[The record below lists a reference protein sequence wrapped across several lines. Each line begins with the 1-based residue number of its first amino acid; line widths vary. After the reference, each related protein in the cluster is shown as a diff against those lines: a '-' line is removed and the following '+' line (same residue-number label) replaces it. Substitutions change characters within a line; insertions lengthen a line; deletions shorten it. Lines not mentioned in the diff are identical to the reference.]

1 MKVLLSKEYELKHNL
16 LMNFFNE
23 IINSKE
29 NIIIIIKSNLDLKTW
44 NLLIDRISK
53 IIKYKIE
60 TERLGKNY
68 HVVLQNMYCTLIGDL
83 RNSFEFFRNV
93 YNTIISYEMT
103 VPDLNVLIS
112 NILLFM
118 GDIKRLKLIL
128 NKKFKDFP
136 EYVNLEG
143 DNKKDAN
150 EALKFYNYALNN
162 YPFNKKIYSNLSSI
176 YRDFQNDYIFS
187 CYWSIRALSC
197 IDLEEKK
204 IKDDIENDF
213 EHLRSKFIK
222 NDYIPNEEKSSLE
235 KDLDHL
241 PLLFYRIIG
250 ILYNNIDVD
259 KLDTLIETHD
269 YLINKIL
276 DNYNKIRDGFKF
288 SYEISG
294 QIEQSILL
302 SIFVLHFNLNSKLI
316 F

>member
-1 MKVLLSKEYELKHNL
+1 LKVLLSKEYELKHNL

>member
-1 MKVLLSKEYELKHNL
+1 LKVLLSKEYELKHNL

-29 NIIIIIKSNLDLKTW
+29 NIILIIKSNLDLKTW
-44 NLLIDRISK
+44 NLLIDRLSK

-93 YNTIISYEMT
+93 YNTIISYEMI

-204 IKDDIENDF
+204 LKDDIENDF
-213 EHLRSKFIK
+213 EHLRSKFLK

-235 KDLDHL
+235 KDIDHL

-250 ILYNNIDVD
+250 ILYNNIDID
-259 KLDTLIETHD
+259 KLDTLLETHD

-302 SIFVLHFNLNSKLI
+302 CIFVLHFNLNSK
-316 F
+316 

>member
-1 MKVLLSKEYELKHNL
+1 
-16 LMNFFNE
+16 MNFFNE

-29 NIIIIIKSNLDLKTW
+29 NIVLIIKSNLDLKTW

-53 IIKYKIE
+53 IIKFKID
-60 TERLGKNY
+60 TDRLGKNF

-93 YNTIISYEMT
+93 YNTIISYEMV

-128 NKKFKDFP
+128 NRKFQQFP

-150 EALKFYNYALNN
+150 EALKFYTYTLNN

-176 YRDFQNDYIFS
+176 YREFQNDRISS

-204 IKDDIENDF
+204 LRDDIENDF
-213 EHLRSKFIK
+213 DQLRLKFLK

-235 KDLDHL
+235 KDIDHL

-250 ILYNNIDVD
+250 ILYNNIDID
-259 KLDTLIETHD
+259 KLDDLIETHD

-288 SYEISG
+288 SYEIHG
-294 QIEQSILL
+294 QIEQSLL
-302 SIFVLHFNLNSKLI
+302 LCIFVLHYNLNSKLS
-316 F
+316 

>member
-1 MKVLLSKEYELKHNL
+1 
-16 LMNFFNE
+16 MNFFNE

-29 NIIIIIKSNLDLKTW
+29 NIILIIKSNLDLKTW
-44 NLLIDRISK
+44 NLLIDRLSK

-93 YNTIISYEMT
+93 YNTIISYEMI

-204 IKDDIENDF
+204 LKDDIENDF
-213 EHLRSKFIK
+213 EHLRSKFLK

-235 KDLDHL
+235 KDIDHL

-250 ILYNNIDVD
+250 ILYNNIDID
-259 KLDTLIETHD
+259 KLDTLLETHD

-302 SIFVLHFNLNSKLI
+302 CIFVLHFNLNSK
-316 F
+316 

>member
-29 NIIIIIKSNLDLKTW
+29 NIILIIKSNLDLKTW
-44 NLLIDRISK
+44 NLLIDRLSK

-93 YNTIISYEMT
+93 YNTIISYEMI

-204 IKDDIENDF
+204 LKDDIENDF
-213 EHLRSKFIK
+213 EHLRSKFLK

-235 KDLDHL
+235 KDIDHL

-250 ILYNNIDVD
+250 ILYNNIDID
-259 KLDTLIETHD
+259 KLDTLLETHD

-302 SIFVLHFNLNSKLI
+302 CIFVLHFNLNSK
-316 F
+316 